1 MVHQH
6 FHHHHH
12 HPHHYYHKKK
22 QSEPLKH
29 PEIMHIFLMSLLHI
43 LALILL
49 LFSLFFPTNYSLN
62 TMMEIQKDYHSH
74 PILSISPFLSS
85 PSNSQ
90 CPSQS
95 FLLLEQEHS
104 FYKTKKC
111 KKAKRSLVE
120 KTNID
125 RTFVEFDYM
134 NETYQSLLEKAVSK
148 GEKCPEGYKQ
158 CGILDSLN
166 NIMCIEEDKQC
177 PVNLIVV
184 NKEKNAPS
192 RYTFKTEQLNTS
204 YIHYTNEA
212 IDNYIVTKFV
222 NISEEEIELSPFESK
237 PNEDL
242 SDYSFEDCKIKEMK
256 YSQMNLYHE
265 IGTNLLS
272 RPFIGVD
279 MKCLPDGFY
288 NEEKILK
295 DYNTGKTLLIIYYVL
310 TAPIVLITFWLMAY
324 FIIVID
330 DIKLNFD
337 IIAVITI
344 IVLFLVE
351 IACLTL
357 NIFMMIIKHR
367 LIMKLKCF
375 DENTNTIHSV
385 VINEYETDG
394 WWITVIIIISIML
407 LGTFGFGIA
416 FLVKRIPKI
425 IEQYEEEKKKES
437 LLKDQQIEAPDVN
450 NQ

>member
-12 HPHHYYHKKK
+12 HPHHYYHKKT
-22 QSEPLKH
+22 QSEPEKH
-29 PEIMHIFLMSLLHI
+29 PETWHIFLMGYLHFVG
-43 LALILL
+43 LILL
-49 LFSLFFPTNYSLN
+49 FLFLFLPIYNYSLN

-85 PSNSQ
+85 PSNSHLK
-90 CPSQS
+90 S
-95 FLLLEQEHS
+95 FLLEQENS

-134 NETYQSLLEKAVSK
+134 NETYQSLLEKSVPK
-148 GEKCPEGYKQ
+148 GEKCLEGYKQ

-192 RYTFKTEQLNTS
+192 GYTFKTEQLNTS

-212 IDNYIVTKFV
+212 IDNYIVTRFV

-242 SDYSFEDCKIKEMK
+242 SDYSFENCKIKEME
-256 YSQMNLYHE
+256 YSKMNLYQE
-265 IGTNLLS
+265 IETNLLS

-295 DYNTGKTLLIIYYVL
+295 DYNTGKILVIIYYVL
-310 TAPIVLITFWLMAY
+310 TAPILVITFWFMVY
-324 FIIVID
+324 YRIVLD
-330 DIKLNFD
+330 GIKLKFD

-357 NIFMMIIKHR
+357 NIFMMIIKNR

-375 DENTNTIHSV
+375 DNNTNNIHSV

-394 WWITVIIIISIML
+394 CWITVIIIISIML

-425 IEQYEEEKKKES
+425 IEQYEEEKKKEA
-437 LLKDQQIEAPDVN
+437 LLKDQQIEAPDIN

>member
-6 FHHHHH
+6 FHH
-12 HPHHYYHKKK
+12 HPHHYYHKKT
-22 QSEPLKH
+22 QSEPEKH
-29 PEIMHIFLMSLLHI
+29 PETWHIFLMGYLHFVG
-43 LALILL
+43 LILL
-49 LFSLFFPTNYSLN
+49 FLFLFLPIYNYSLN

-85 PSNSQ
+85 PSNSHLK
-90 CPSQS
+90 S
-95 FLLLEQEHS
+95 FLLEQENS

-134 NETYQSLLEKAVSK
+134 NETYQSLLEKSVPK
-148 GEKCPEGYKQ
+148 GEKCLEGYKQ

-192 RYTFKTEQLNTS
+192 GYTFKTEQLNTS

-212 IDNYIVTKFV
+212 IDNYIVTRFV

-242 SDYSFEDCKIKEMK
+242 SDYSFENCKIKEME
-256 YSQMNLYHE
+256 YSKMNLYQE
-265 IGTNLLS
+265 IETNLLS

-288 NEEKILK
+288 NEEKILN
-295 DYNTGKTLLIIYYVL
+295 DYNTGKILVIIYYVL
-310 TAPIVLITFWLMAY
+310 TAPILVITFWFMVYYRIAL
-324 FIIVID
+324 D
-330 DIKLNFD
+330 DIKLKFD

-357 NIFMMIIKHR
+357 NIFMMIIKNR

-375 DENTNTIHSV
+375 DNNTNNIHSV
-385 VINEYETDG
+385 VINEYETNG
-394 WWITVIIIISIML
+394 CWITVIIIISIML
-407 LGTFGFGIA
+407 LGTFRFGIA

-425 IEQYEEEKKKES
+425 IEQYEEEKKKEA
-437 LLKDQQIEAPDVN
+437 LLKDQQIEAPDIN

>member
-85 PSNSQ
+85 SSNSQ

-166 NIMCIEEDKQC
+166 NIMCIEEDK
-177 PVNLIVV
+177 
-184 NKEKNAPS
+184 
-192 RYTFKTEQLNTS
+192 
-204 YIHYTNEA
+204 
-212 IDNYIVTKFV
+212 
-222 NISEEEIELSPFESK
+222 
-237 PNEDL
+237 
-242 SDYSFEDCKIKEMK
+242 
-256 YSQMNLYHE
+256 
-265 IGTNLLS
+265 
-272 RPFIGVD
+272 
-279 MKCLPDGFY
+279 
-288 NEEKILK
+288 
-295 DYNTGKTLLIIYYVL
+295 
-310 TAPIVLITFWLMAY
+310 
-324 FIIVID
+324 
-330 DIKLNFD
+330 
-337 IIAVITI
+337 
-344 IVLFLVE
+344 
-351 IACLTL
+351 
-357 NIFMMIIKHR
+357 
-367 LIMKLKCF
+367 
-375 DENTNTIHSV
+375 
-385 VINEYETDG
+385 
-394 WWITVIIIISIML
+394 
-407 LGTFGFGIA
+407 
-416 FLVKRIPKI
+416 
-425 IEQYEEEKKKES
+425 
-437 LLKDQQIEAPDVN
+437 
-450 NQ
+450 

>member
-6 FHHHHH
+6 FHH
-12 HPHHYYHKKK
+12 HPHHYYHKKT
-22 QSEPLKH
+22 QSEPEKH
-29 PEIMHIFLMSLLHI
+29 PETWHIFLMGYLHFVG
-43 LALILL
+43 LILL
-49 LFSLFFPTNYSLN
+49 FLFLFLPIYNYSLN

-85 PSNSQ
+85 PSNSHLK
-90 CPSQS
+90 S
-95 FLLLEQEHS
+95 FLLEQENS

-134 NETYQSLLEKAVSK
+134 NETYQSLLEKSVPK
-148 GEKCPEGYKQ
+148 GEKCLEGYKQ

-192 RYTFKTEQLNTS
+192 GYTFKTEQLNTS

-212 IDNYIVTKFV
+212 IDNYIVTRFV

-242 SDYSFEDCKIKEMK
+242 SDYSFENCKIKEME
-256 YSQMNLYHE
+256 YSKMNLYQE
-265 IGTNLLS
+265 IETNLLS

-288 NEEKILK
+288 NEEKILN
-295 DYNTGKTLLIIYYVL
+295 DYNTGKILVIIYYVL
-310 TAPIVLITFWLMAY
+310 TAPILVITFWFMVYYRIAL
-324 FIIVID
+324 D
-330 DIKLNFD
+330 DIKLKFD

-357 NIFMMIIKHR
+357 NIFMMIIKNR

-375 DENTNTIHSV
+375 DNNTNNIHSV
-385 VINEYETDG
+385 VINEYETNG
-394 WWITVIIIISIML
+394 CWITVIIIISIML

-425 IEQYEEEKKKES
+425 IEQYEEEKKKEA
-437 LLKDQQIEAPDVN
+437 LLKDQQIEAPDIN

>member
-12 HPHHYYHKKK
+12 HPHHYYHKKT
-22 QSEPLKH
+22 QSEPEKH
-29 PEIMHIFLMSLLHI
+29 PETWHIFLMGYLHFVG
-43 LALILL
+43 LILL
-49 LFSLFFPTNYSLN
+49 FLFLFLPIYNYSLN

-85 PSNSQ
+85 PSNSHLK
-90 CPSQS
+90 S
-95 FLLLEQEHS
+95 FLLEQENS

-134 NETYQSLLEKAVSK
+134 NETYQSLLEKSVPK
-148 GEKCPEGYKQ
+148 GEKCLEGYKQ

-192 RYTFKTEQLNTS
+192 GYTFKTEQLNTS

-212 IDNYIVTKFV
+212 IDNYIVTRFV

-242 SDYSFEDCKIKEMK
+242 SDYSFENCKIKEME
-256 YSQMNLYHE
+256 YSKMNLYQE
-265 IGTNLLS
+265 IETNLLS

-295 DYNTGKTLLIIYYVL
+295 DYNTGKILVIIYYVL
-310 TAPIVLITFWLMAY
+310 TAPILVITFWLAGY
-324 FIIVID
+324 FIIVVD

-344 IVLFLVE
+344 IVLFLVD

-357 NIFMMIIKHR
+357 NIFMMIIKNR
-367 LIMKLKCF
+367 LIIKTMK
-375 DENTNTIHSV
+375 TNLLLFIIFSHFIV
-385 VINEYETDG
+385 F
-394 WWITVIIIISIML
+394 TVP
-407 LGTFGFGIA
+407 
-416 FLVKRIPKI
+416 IPA
-425 IEQYEEEKKKES
+425 
-437 LLKDQQIEAPDVN
+437 KDQPLLAPN
-450 NQ
+450 

>member
-1 MVHQH
+1 
-6 FHHHHH
+6 
-12 HPHHYYHKKK
+12 
-22 QSEPLKH
+22 
-29 PEIMHIFLMSLLHI
+29 
-43 LALILL
+43 
-49 LFSLFFPTNYSLN
+49 
-62 TMMEIQKDYHSH
+62 MEIQKDYHSH
-74 PILSISPFLSS
+74 PILSIFPFLSS
-85 PSNSQ
+85 PSNSHLK
-90 CPSQS
+90 S
-95 FLLLEQEHS
+95 FLLEQENS

-134 NETYQSLLEKAVSK
+134 NETYQSLLEKSVPK
-148 GEKCPEGYKQ
+148 GEKCLEGYKQ

-184 NKEKNAPS
+184 NTEKNAPS

-212 IDNYIVTKFV
+212 IDNYIVTRFV

-242 SDYSFEDCKIKEMK
+242 SDYSFEDCKIKEME
-256 YSQMNLYHE
+256 YSKMNLYQE
-265 IGTNLLS
+265 IETNLLS

-295 DYNTGKTLLIIYYVL
+295 DYNTGKILVIIYYVL
-310 TAPIVLITFWLMAY
+310 TAPILVITFWLAGY
-324 FIIVID
+324 FIIVVD

-344 IVLFLVE
+344 IVLFLVD

-357 NIFMMIIKHR
+357 NIFMMIIKNR

-375 DENTNTIHSV
+375 DNNTNNIHSV

-394 WWITVIIIISIML
+394 W
-407 LGTFGFGIA
+407 
-416 FLVKRIPKI
+416 
-425 IEQYEEEKKKES
+425 
-437 LLKDQQIEAPDVN
+437 
-450 NQ
+450 